1 MKGFFTSLV
10 PAFDRVLLVE
20 SGSRHLIEALI
31 PTLRK
36 AVGSQVEFD
45 LVTCFAGT
53 PEGFEGPEGFKGMVF
68 RISDY
73 AGAEGRA
80 RLLRDLAERK
90 PSIIGI
96 ICAAEPIMT
105 KWKWMLAARVPAKL
119 FILNENAD
127 FFWVQWSNWR
137 VMRHFALYR
146 AGLSGAGAVRTIVR
160 LALFPFTVIY
170 LILYAAA
177 VHLRRKVHS

>member
-1 MKGFFTSLV
+1 VKGFFTRWV

-31 PTLRK
+31 PTLRTT
-36 AVGSQVEFD
+36 VGDQVEFD

-53 PEGFEGPEGFKGMVF
+53 PEGFTGQVF
-68 RISDY
+68 RVSDY
-73 AGAEGRA
+73 AGPEGRA
-80 RLLRDLAERK
+80 RLVKELAARRH
-90 PSIIGI
+90 SIIGI
-96 ICAAEPIMT
+96 VCAAEPIMT

-137 VMRHFALYR
+137 TIRHFILYR
-146 AGLSGAGAVRTIVR
+146 SGLSGAGAVRTIVR
-160 LALFPFTVIY
+160 LVLFPFTVLY

-177 VHLRRKVHS
+177 VHLRRKVHT

>member
-1 MKGFFTSLV
+1 VTGFFTSLV
-10 PAFDRVLLVE
+10 PSFDRVLLVE

-36 AVGSQVEFD
+36 AVGTRVEFD

-53 PEGFEGPEGFKGMVF
+53 PEGFEGKVF

-73 AGAEGRA
+73 PRAEGRA
-80 RLLRDLAERK
+80 RLLKDLSGRG
-90 PSIIGI
+90 PNIIGI
-96 ICAAEPIMT
+96 VCAAEPIMT

-137 VMRHFALYR
+137 TMRHFALYR

-160 LALFPFTVIY
+160 LILFPFTVLY

>member
-1 MKGFFTSLV
+1 MKGFLTRLV
-10 PAFDRVLLVE
+10 PSFDRVVLVE

-36 AVGSQVEFD
+36 AVGDQVEFD
-45 LVTCFAGT
+45 LITCFAGT
-53 PEGFEGPEGFKGMVF
+53 PEGVSGKVF
-68 RISDY
+68 RISEY
-73 AGAEGRA
+73 PGAEGRT
-80 RLLRDLAERK
+80 RLLKDLAERK

-96 ICAAEPIMT
+96 ICDAEPIMT

-119 FILNENAD
+119 FILNENSD

-146 AGLSGAGAVRTIVR
+146 VGLSGAGAVRTIAR
-160 LALFPFTVIY
+160 LLLFPFTVIY
-170 LILYAAA
+170 LIVYAAA

>member
-1 MKGFFTSLV
+1 MKGFLTSLV
-10 PAFDRVLLVE
+10 PSFDRVVLVE

-31 PTLRK
+31 PTLHK
-36 AVGSQVEFD
+36 VVGDQVEFD
-45 LVTCFAGT
+45 LITCFAGT
-53 PEGFEGPEGFKGMVF
+53 PAGVAGKVF

-73 AGAEGRA
+73 PGAEGRT
-80 RLLRDLAERK
+80 RLLKDLAERK

-96 ICAAEPIMT
+96 ICDAEPIMT

-119 FILNENAD
+119 FILNENSD

-146 AGLSGAGAVRTIVR
+146 VGLSGAGAVRTIAR
-160 LALFPFTVIY
+160 LLLFPFTVIY

>member
-36 AVGSQVEFD
+36 AVGDQVQFD

-53 PEGFEGPEGFKGMVF
+53 PEGFDGEVF

-73 AGAEGRA
+73 QGAEGRA
-80 RLLRDLAERK
+80 RLIKDLGQRGHA
-90 PSIIGI
+90 IIGI

-119 FILNENAD
+119 FILNENND

-137 VMRHFALYR
+137 TMRHFVLYR

-160 LALFPFTVIY
+160 LILFPFTVIY

-177 VHLRRKVHS
+177 VHFRRKVHS

>member
-1 MKGFFTSLV
+1 VKGFFTRWV
-10 PAFDRVLLVE
+10 PSFDRVLLVE

-36 AVGSQVEFD
+36 TVGDQVEFD
-45 LVTCFAGT
+45 LVTCYAGT
-53 PEGFEGPEGFKGMVF
+53 PEGFDGKVF

-73 AGAEGRA
+73 NGSAGRA
-80 RLLRDLAERK
+80 RLLKDLAERNH
-90 PSIIGI
+90 SIIGI
-96 ICAAEPIMT
+96 VCAAEPIMT

-119 FILNENAD
+119 FILNENGD
-127 FFWVQWSNWR
+127 FFWAQWSNWR
-137 VMRHFALYR
+137 IIRHFILYR
-146 AGLSGAGAVRTIVR
+146 VGLSGAGAVRTIVR

-170 LILYAAA
+170 LIVYAAA

>member
-1 MKGFFTSLV
+1 VKGFFTSLV
-10 PAFDRVLLVE
+10 PPFDRVLLVE
-20 SGSRHLIEALI
+20 SGSRHLIETLI

-36 AVGSQVEFD
+36 AVGDQVEFD

-53 PEGFEGPEGFKGMVF
+53 PEGLEGAVF

-80 RLLRDLAERK
+80 RLIQDLAKRGH
-90 PSIIGI
+90 SIIGI

-105 KWKWMLAARVPAKL
+105 KWKCMLAARVPAKL
-119 FILNENAD
+119 FILNENND

-137 VMRHFALYR
+137 IMRHFLLYR

-160 LALFPFTVIY
+160 LILFPFTVIY

-177 VHLRRKVHS
+177 VHFRRKVHS

>member
-10 PAFDRVLLVE
+10 PPFDRVLLVE
-20 SGSRHLIEALI
+20 SGSRHLLEALI

-36 AVGSQVEFD
+36 AVGEQVEFD

-53 PEGFEGPEGFKGMVF
+53 PEGFEGKVF
-68 RISDY
+68 RIHEY
-73 AGAEGRA
+73 PGAEGRA
-80 RLLRDLAERK
+80 RLLRDLAERQA
-90 PSIIGI
+90 SIIGI

-105 KWKWMLAARVPAKL
+105 KWKWMLATRVPAKL

-146 AGLSGAGAVRTIVR
+146 VGLSGAGAVRTIVR
-160 LALFPFTVIY
+160 LVLFPFTVIY

>member
-10 PAFDRVLLVE
+10 PSFDRVLLVE

-36 AVGSQVEFD
+36 AVGDQVEFD

-53 PEGFEGPEGFKGMVF
+53 PEGFEGKVF

-80 RLLRDLAERK
+80 RLLKDLAEQK

-137 VMRHFALYR
+137 IMRHFALYR

-160 LALFPFTVIY
+160 LVFFPFTVIY
-170 LILYAAA
+170 LVLYAAA

>member
-1 MKGFFTSLV
+1 MKGFFTSSV
-10 PAFDRVLLVE
+10 PSFDRVLLVE

-36 AVGSQVEFD
+36 AAGEQVRFD

-53 PEGFEGPEGFKGMVF
+53 PEGFAGKVF

-80 RLLRDLAERK
+80 RLLKDLAQRK
-90 PSIIGI
+90 PSMIGI

-137 VMRHFALYR
+137 TMRHFALYR
-146 AGLSGAGAVRTIVR
+146 AGLTGAGAVRTIAR
-160 LALFPFTVIY
+160 LILFPFTVIY
-170 LILYAAA
+170 LVFYAAA

>member
-1 MKGFFTSLV
+1 VKGFFTQLV
-10 PAFDRVLLVE
+10 PPFDRILLVE
-20 SGSRHLIEALI
+20 SGSRHLVEALI

-36 AVGSQVEFD
+36 ASGGQVEFD

-53 PEGFEGPEGFKGMVF
+53 PEGFEGQVF
-68 RISDY
+68 RVSDY
-73 AGAEGRA
+73 GGPAGRA
-80 RLLRDLAERK
+80 RLVKELGSRNH
-90 PSIIGI
+90 SIVGI
-96 ICAAEPIMT
+96 VCAAEPIMT

-119 FILNENAD
+119 FVLNENGD

-137 VMRHFALYR
+137 TIRHFLLYR

-160 LALFPFTVIY
+160 LILFPFTVIY

-177 VHLRRKVHS
+177 VHLRRKVHT